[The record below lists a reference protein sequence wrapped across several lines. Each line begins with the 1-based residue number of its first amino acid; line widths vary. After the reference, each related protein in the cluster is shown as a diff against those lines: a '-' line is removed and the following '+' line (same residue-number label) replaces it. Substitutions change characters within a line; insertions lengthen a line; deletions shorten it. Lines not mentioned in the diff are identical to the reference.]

1 MPDFDCNDLARWCG
15 GRWTVPPDSPL
26 RRIGND
32 SRKARPGDLYTALR
46 GARFDG
52 HAFVEDAFRAG
63 ASAALVS
70 RAFAEAFPGRRPLLV
85 VEDPDRALQDLA
97 RGHRDRLPGGRV
109 GVTGSVGKT
118 TVKDLAAAALSAAGP
133 VAKTPGNWNNAIGL
147 PLSLLSM
154 GIDAVY
160 GVFEVG
166 MNHSGELAPL
176 CALLRPKW
184 AVLTRVAPVHIEFFE
199 SERHIAEEK
208 ACLLEALPKDGFAVL
223 ATDEPWFPLFRERT
237 PCRIVPVALA
247 GPTGYLAMEH
257 PRGVQVR
264 EPDGTIGVY
273 PSGIPGE
280 VGRASVVRVVALARE
295 LGIPGEAIAGAL
307 SGCSLSAM
315 RWQRQEVGGR
325 IWINDAYNASPVS
338 LEAALRTFRESETA
352 PRKWL
357 VLGGMRELGRM
368 SDEAHARIGRRVAEG
383 DWAGLVT
390 VGKLARGYA
399 AGARA
404 AGWAEKRIVEAE
416 TAAAAAAALAE
427 RLLPGDAVLL
437 KGSRSEQVEEVLTEW
452 KRIGSGAG
460 AAKETV

>member
-1 MPDFDCNDLARWCG
+1 MPEFDLNDLARWSG
-15 GRWTVPPDSPL
+15 GQWTARPDAPL
-26 RRIGND
+26 RRIGNH
-32 SRKARPGDLYTALR
+32 SREVRPGDLYAALR
-46 GARFDG
+46 GERFDG

-70 RAFAEAFPGRRPLLV
+70 RTYAETEPGRHPCLV
-85 VEDPDRALQDLA
+85 VTDPDCALQDLA
-97 RGHRDRLPGGRV
+97 RGHRDRLPGGRI

-118 TVKDLAAAALSAAGP
+118 TVKDLAAAALSVAGP
-133 VAKTPGNWNNAIGL
+133 VAKTPGNWNNAVGL

-154 GIDAVY
+154 ETDAAY

-166 MNHSGELAPL
+166 MNHPGELAPL

-184 AVLTRVAPVHIEFFE
+184 AVMTRIGPVHIEFFE
-199 SERHIAEEK
+199 SERQIAEEK

-237 PCRIVPVALA
+237 PCRIVPVAMT
-247 GPTGYLAMEH
+247 GPTGYLASEH
-257 PRGVQVR
+257 PRGIQVR
-264 EPDGTIGVY
+264 EPDGATVVY
-273 PSGIPGE
+273 PSVIPGE

-295 LGIPGEAIAGAL
+295 LGIPGEAIAEAL

-315 RWQRQEVGGR
+315 RWQREEAGGR

-338 LEAALRTFRESETA
+338 METALQTFRESETA

-368 SDEAHARIGRRVAEG
+368 SGEAHQRIGRRVAEG

-390 VGKLARGYA
+390 VGELARGYA
-399 AGARA
+399 DGART
-404 AGWAEKRIVEAE
+404 AGWPRERILEAE
-416 TAAAAAAALAE
+416 TTEAAAAVLAE
-427 RLLPGDAVLL
+427 RLQPGDAILL
-437 KGSRSEQVEEVLTEW
+437 KGSRSERVEQVLMEW
-452 KRIGSGAG
+452 KRVADVGKDTA
-460 AAKETV
+460 